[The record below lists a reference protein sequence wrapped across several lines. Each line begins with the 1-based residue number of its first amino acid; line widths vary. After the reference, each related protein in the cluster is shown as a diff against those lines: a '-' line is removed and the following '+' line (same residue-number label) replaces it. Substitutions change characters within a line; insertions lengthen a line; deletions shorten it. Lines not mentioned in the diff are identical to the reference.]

1 MYAGVTLAGSSST
14 ALVVPADAVVD
25 SGTEQVVFVTAGDGY
40 FEPRAVRTGRRLGEG
55 VEIVEGLDE
64 GEMVAAGA
72 TFFLDSESQMRG
84 ALQGYRAPEAPPA
97 GSGTAAQVAI
107 TFRTKPDPP
116 RVGDAS
122 VEVAVNDAAGQ
133 PLSGAEVSALLA
145 MPAMPSMN
153 HPAMRSEST
162 LRDAGNGVYR
172 GSVQIMM
179 AGRWDVT
186 VTVTRDGRIAGSRQF
201 SLVAR

>member
-1 MYAGVTLAGSSST
+1 
-14 ALVVPADAVVD
+14 
-25 SGTEQVVFVTAGDGY
+25 
-40 FEPRAVRTGRRLGEG
+40 
-55 VEIVEGLDE
+55 
-64 GEMVAAGA
+64 
-72 TFFLDSESQMRG
+72 
-84 ALQGYRAPEAPPA
+84 
-97 GSGTAAQVAI
+97 
-107 TFRTKPDPP
+107 
-116 RVGDAS
+116 
-122 VEVAVNDAAGQ
+122 VAVYDAAGQ

-186 VTVTRDGRIAGSRQF
+186 VTVTRDGRIAGSREF